1 MECFLAVGYELLSD
15 LYIKHG
21 LRKMGDKNSFGIA
34 SVTVTKEEV
43 KISVIFNLLVKKQTE
58 VTK

>member
-1 MECFLAVGYELLSD
+1 
-15 LYIKHG
+15 
-21 LRKMGDKNSFGIA
+21 MGDKNSFGIA